1 MEVNSF
7 PHSITFNGKNS
18 LEFSLYVS
26 GDKTFN
32 SPEKDYTKVS
42 VPGRS
47 GDLVISNNRYKNIN
61 VVYNSIIIDDYSN
74 NVEKIRDW
82 LLSPDGYCRLED
94 TYHPDEFR
102 LACFSGPIDFD
113 TLLLEAGS
121 TSLSFDCK
129 PQRFLKSA
137 ENVYDYTYITDSTD
151 TQKIYE
157 PLTGDSA
164 PLYISNHYYR
174 KEIVERYYDVDE
186 EQIYYYDEKFVLLTS
201 QIQPNDWVYNYKNYY
216 ILNEDVIIVNPTSQ
230 ISKPLIQIDIN
241 SLKFKSNTYYK
252 QLEWFKQIEDEPSNW
267 KEEYNTYYVNK
278 ITHILKRSEIPDFI
292 PNKYYSKEKV
302 LRSTISEININSWT
316 LGPDYYNNI
325 LTVEIGNSYLV
336 GDIVKYSN
344 RYYKCL
350 EEIPTFTTWDNS
362 NWQLIGSAND
372 PYNGYLNYSYAST
385 HDNIFISNR
394 YKEVLSPRS
403 FIPNM
408 FYTIDEFDVS
418 SDQMYKGGPTG
429 YKLLK
434 EKPNWWDDTDSFLNH
449 IVLIKNYDVVLWEP
463 DKYYNVQDI
472 YNELLFKP
480 SDWETNYFSYYEI
493 DGKEHIPLTDVY
505 PLFYYE
511 NYSVYR
517 KEIGAPLILST
528 KSYNVGDYICRIENS
543 IIKYYKCKTPVST
556 HEVWSP
562 TKWDLLGEQ
571 PFDILTEKPS
581 DWYWNFTNYYILSG
595 NEYENISKDSLYNY
609 TVSVGTGMITLKDV
623 KIGESY
629 YIDCENLECYDG
641 NFSGLSINIVNLPFL
656 KYYPTRFDFLYKNE
670 KLIITNWPTFLSGNN
685 TIKELE
691 TNDVYCTI
699 KINPRWWRL

>member
-61 VVYNSIIIDDYSN
+61 VVYSGIIINDYSN

-151 TQKIYE
+151 TQKIYK

-186 EQIYYYDEKFVLLTS
+186 EQLYYYDEKFILLTS
-201 QIQPNDWVYNYKNYY
+201 QTQPTDWVYNYKSYY
-216 ILNEDVIIVNPTSQ
+216 VLNEDIIIVNPTSQ

-241 SLKFKSNTYYK
+241 SLKFKQNTYYK
-252 QLEWFKQIEDEPSNW
+252 QLES
-267 KEEYNTYYVNK
+267 
-278 ITHILKRSEIPDFI
+278 
-292 PNKYYSKEKV
+292 
-302 LRSTISEININSWT
+302 
-316 LGPDYYNNI
+316 
-325 LTVEIGNSYLV
+325 
-336 GDIVKYSN
+336 
-344 RYYKCL
+344 
-350 EEIPTFTTWDNS
+350 
-362 NWQLIGSAND
+362 
-372 PYNGYLNYSYAST
+372 
-385 HDNIFISNR
+385 
-394 YKEVLSPRS
+394 
-403 FIPNM
+403 
-408 FYTIDEFDVS
+408 
-418 SDQMYKGGPTG
+418 
-429 YKLLK
+429 
-434 EKPNWWDDTDSFLNH
+434 
-449 IVLIKNYDVVLWEP
+449 
-463 DKYYNVQDI
+463 
-472 YNELLFKP
+472 
-480 SDWETNYFSYYEI
+480 
-493 DGKEHIPLTDVY
+493 
-505 PLFYYE
+505 
-511 NYSVYR
+511 
-517 KEIGAPLILST
+517 
-528 KSYNVGDYICRIENS
+528 
-543 IIKYYKCKTPVST
+543 
-556 HEVWSP
+556 
-562 TKWDLLGEQ
+562 
-571 PFDILTEKPS
+571 FDILMEKPS

-595 NEYENISKDSLYNY
+595 NEYKNISKDSLYNY
-609 TVSVGTGMITLKDV
+609 TVSVGTGIITLKDV
-623 KIGESY
+623 KINETY

-641 NFSGLSINIVNLPFL
+641 NFLC
-656 KYYPTRFDFLYKNE
+656 KNE
-670 KLIITNWPTFLSGNN
+670 KLIITKWPTFLSGNN

-691 TNDVYCTI
+691 TNDVCCTI